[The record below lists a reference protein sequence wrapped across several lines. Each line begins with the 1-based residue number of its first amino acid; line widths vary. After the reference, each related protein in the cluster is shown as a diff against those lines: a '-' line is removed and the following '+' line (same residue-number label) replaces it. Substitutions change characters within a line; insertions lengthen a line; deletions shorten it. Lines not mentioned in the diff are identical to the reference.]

1 MAMSKEHKEAL
12 AEGRRQSRAIKAY
25 LNAIQSRKPGRA
37 VTKESLEGRLTR
49 IDAQMG
55 SNQDPLKKVDLLQ
68 ARLELQDQ
76 LSRMGDGVDMA
87 ELEKGFVTHAKGY
100 SDRKGISYTAWRRA
114 GVPAATL
121 KAAGIK
127 ETRRRR

>member
-25 LNAIQSRKPGRA
+25 LKAIQSRKPGRTA
-37 VTKESLEGRLTR
+37 TKQSIEGRLNR
-49 IDAQMG
+49 IDAQMVG
-55 SNQDPLKKVDLLQ
+55 NQDPLKRVDLLQ
-68 ARLELQDQ
+68 AKLELQDQ
-76 LSRMGDGVDMA
+76 LSRMDGGVDMG
-87 ELEKGFVTHAKGY
+87 EVEKGFVAHAKAY
-100 SDRKGISYTAWRRA
+100 SERKGLSYTAWRRA

>member
-37 VTKESLEGRLTR
+37 VTRESLEGRLTR

-68 ARLELQDQ
+68 AKLELQDQ
-76 LSRMGDGVDMA
+76 LSRMGDGIDLV
-87 ELEKGFVTHAKGY
+87 ELEKGFVTHARGY
-100 SDRKGISYTAWRRA
+100 SDRKGIGYTAWRRA